1 MNYRGSEFSSVK
13 YNMNIGGHRSSTPR
27 ETLRKVEPY
36 LTKIGVTRLANITG
50 LDQLDI
56 PVVGAYRANAK
67 SMVAASGKGI
77 DVDSAL
83 VSGAMEAI
91 EIQVAEDAKLN
102 VIKASYEELNDNYN
116 MPSLEK
122 FTRMKN
128 THICPHVPYKWALG
142 WDIIQQCEVP
152 VPIRNLLMV
161 GNDFYDP
168 FLSGSNGLASGSV
181 FIEAVASG
189 LYEVI
194 ERDAVACAVVGEN
207 LFKRP
212 IKRFHG
218 SQFSYPTGSILIER
232 IVKKGVVPMVW
243 DVTNDIGIP
252 AYICKLLDREKPEMG
267 IYKGYAAHSDPEV
280 AFIRAVNEAA
290 QARCIFI
297 AGARDDMFKSEFIT
311 LKSASFD
318 VVETE
323 INNISTKNPEL
334 RPDLSQP
341 TFEEDIALILELL
354 QNAGLNHVIVVD
366 LSPEDFPVSVIRVV
380 VPGLEGYMFSHYQP
394 GKRALRH

>member
-1 MNYRGSEFSSVK
+1 MRYREREYSSIK
-13 YNMNIGGHRSSTPR
+13 YNMNLGGHRSSTPR
-27 ETLRKVEPY
+27 ETLRRIEPY
-36 LTKIGVTRLANITG
+36 LAKIGVTRLADITG
-50 LDQLDI
+50 LDQLNI

-91 EIQVAEDAKLN
+91 EIQVAEEAKLS
-102 VIKASYEELNDNYN
+102 VIQASYEELHKSYN
-116 MPSLEK
+116 MPDLER
-122 FTRMKN
+122 FPRVKN
-128 THICPHVPYKWALG
+128 AHISPYVPYKWVLG

-152 VPIRNLLMV
+152 VPIKNIIMA
-161 GNDFYDP
+161 GNDFFDP
-168 FLSGSNGLASGSV
+168 FAPGSNGLASGSV

-194 ERDAVACAVVGEN
+194 ERDAIACAVVGED
-207 LFKRP
+207 LFDRP

-218 SQFSYPTGSILIER
+218 SQFPYPTGSQLVESL
-232 IVKKGVVPMVW
+232 VKKGVVPVVW
-243 DVTNDIGIP
+243 DITNDIGIP
-252 AYICKLLDREKPEMG
+252 TYICKLLDQKRPEMG
-267 IYKGYAAHSDPEV
+267 IYKGHAAHSDPEV

-297 AGARDDMFKSEFIT
+297 AGARDDMFKSEFIA
-311 LKSASFD
+311 LKSASLD

-323 INNISTKNPEL
+323 INNVSRESPEL
-334 RPDLSQP
+334 RPNLSQP
-341 TFEEDIALILELL
+341 TFEEDIALILERL
-354 QNAGLNHVIVVD
+354 QDVGLNHAIVVD
-366 LSPEDFPVSVIRVV
+366 LTPEELPVSVIRVV

-394 GKRALRH
+394 GERALRH

>member
-1 MNYRGSEFSSVK
+1 MNYREREFSSVK
-13 YNMNIGGHRSSTPR
+13 NNMNIGGHRSSAPR
-27 ETLRKVEPY
+27 ETLRRIEPY
-36 LTKIGVTRLANITG
+36 LKKIGVTRLANITG

-56 PVVGAYRANAK
+56 PVVGVYRANAK
-67 SMVAASGKGI
+67 SMVAASGKGVDI
-77 DVDSAL
+77 DSAL

-91 EIQVAEDAKLN
+91 EIQVAEDAQLN
-102 VIKASYEELNDNYN
+102 IIKASYEELSENFN
-116 MPSLEK
+116 MPDLGK
-122 FTRMKN
+122 FSRMKN
-128 THICPHVPYKWALG
+128 THISPHVPHKWALG

-152 VPIRNLLMV
+152 VPIRNVLMV
-161 GNDFYDP
+161 GNNFYDP
-168 FLSGSNGLASGSV
+168 FVAGSNGLASGSV

-212 IKRFHG
+212 IKRYHG
-218 SQFSYPTGSILIER
+218 SQFSYPTASILIDR
-232 IVKKGVVPMVW
+232 IVEKGVVPMVW

-252 AYICKLLDREKPEMG
+252 AYVCKLLDRKRPEMG

-323 INNISTKNPEL
+323 INNVSAKSPEM
-334 RPDLSQP
+334 RPNLSQP
-341 TFEEDIALILELL
+341 TFEEDIALILKLL
-354 QNAGLNHVIVVD
+354 QNVGLNHVIVVD
-366 LSPEDFPVSVIRVV
+366 LSPEDLPVSVVRVV
-380 VPGLEGYMFSHYQP
+380 VPGLEGYMFSHYHP
-394 GKRALRH
+394 GERALRH

>member
-1 MNYRGSEFSSVK
+1 MNYRGREFSSVK
-13 YNMNIGGHRSSTPR
+13 YNMNIGGHRSSTPK
-27 ETLRKVEPY
+27 ETLQKIEPY

-56 PVVGAYRANAK
+56 PVVGAYRPNAK

-102 VIKASYEELNDNYN
+102 VIRASYDELNRNYN
-116 MPSLEK
+116 MPDLEK
-122 FTRMKN
+122 FPRMKN
-128 THICPHVPYKWALG
+128 AHINPHVPYNWFLG

-152 VPIRNLLMV
+152 VPIKSLLMA
-161 GNDFYDP
+161 GSDFFDP
-168 FLSGSNGLASGSV
+168 FVSGSNGLASGSI

-212 IKRFHG
+212 INRFHG
-218 SQFSYPTGSILIER
+218 SQFSYPTASILIER
-232 IVKKGVVPMVW
+232 IVEKGVVPIVW

-252 AYICKLLDREKPEMG
+252 AYICTLLDRKRPEMG
-267 IYKGYAAHSDPEV
+267 VYKGYAAHSDPEV

-311 LKSASFD
+311 LKSASLD

-323 INNISTKNPEL
+323 INNVSTETPEL
-334 RPDLSQP
+334 RPNLSQP